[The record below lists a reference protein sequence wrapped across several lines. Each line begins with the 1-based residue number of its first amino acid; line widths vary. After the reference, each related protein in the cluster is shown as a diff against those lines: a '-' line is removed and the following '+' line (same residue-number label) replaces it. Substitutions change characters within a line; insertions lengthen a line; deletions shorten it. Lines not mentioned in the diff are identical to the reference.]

1 MTGHPKDLRWAR
13 RPRATVPVLL
23 LAGSLCLAPAVAQA
37 SGLDAP
43 MVGSSQS
50 GPAIADAGAV
60 FWNPAQL
67 AFIQRKSLQLGL
79 GLVSGRVGYQRVRQ
93 GQYQTPDTFQFK
105 TPLDPDNVDP
115 GKTGPAGEVTATPF
129 SPVGDAFVAI
139 PVVPDRVVI
148 GAGVYVPYAAA
159 LKFPEEGAQAWQLR
173 QALIAASFVTASAGV
188 QLTQRL
194 SVGAGLSYVGGVAE
208 LSKLQDFGSL
218 EEFQRAFSG
227 DPINQPNDFGP
238 NAPSE
243 VRELEVL
250 SRSIAIKNGLS
261 NGFSFNLG
269 VAFRPTDSLS
279 LGLSYQHSAPMR
291 YVGKFAID
299 MNDAFFTQDLAAQ
312 GLQYKPLV
320 EGDAT
325 LSFSLPK
332 RLSLGAAYDVSTSL
346 RVDGFIQYVK
356 YSDIDAFLVRTQ
368 SPDLAQPRLGLGDEV
383 LVRLPR
389 NWNNTLWVE
398 GSARY
403 RLSSSL
409 LGSVTVG
416 YQSPASPDSTID
428 VASPDGHR
436 LIGGLGAVYSFS
448 ESVALS
454 ADVRLQGIL
463 PRTVTTSDHD
473 LGNGRYTLFIAAA
486 GGHLRVM
493 F

>member
-1 MTGHPKDLRWAR
+1 MTGHTKDLRSAR
-13 RPRATVPVLL
+13 QSRARLPVLL
-23 LAGSLCLAPAVAQA
+23 LAGSLSLAPAAAQA

-67 AFIQRKSLQLGL
+67 AFIKRKSALLGL
-79 GLVSGRVGYQRVRQ
+79 GVMSGRVGYQRVRQ
-93 GQYQTPDTFQFK
+93 GQYQTPETFQFEA
-105 TPLDPDNVDP
+105 PLDPAYLDP

-129 SPVGDAFVAI
+129 GPVGDAFLAF
-139 PVVPDRVVI
+139 PVVPDKVVV

-173 QALIAASFVTASAGV
+173 QALIAASFVTGSVGV
-188 QLTQRL
+188 QLTERL

-208 LSKLQDFGSL
+208 ISKLQDFGSL
-218 EEFQRAFSG
+218 EEFQRAFSNE
-227 DPINQPNDFGP
+227 PINQPNDFGP
-238 NAPSE
+238 GAPSE

-250 SRSIAIKNGLS
+250 SRPISIKKGVS
-261 NGFSFNLG
+261 FGVSFNVGL
-269 VAFRPTDSLS
+269 AFRPTDSLS
-279 LGLSYQHSAPMR
+279 LGLSYQHNAPMR
-291 YVGKFAID
+291 YAGRFAMD
-299 MNDAFFTQDLAAQ
+299 MNNDFFTQDLAAQ
-312 GLQYKPLV
+312 GLEYKPLV

-332 RLSLGAAYDVSTSL
+332 RLTLGAAYDMSERL
-346 RVDGFIQYVK
+346 RVDGFIQYVT
-356 YSDIDAFLVRTQ
+356 YSDLDAFLVRAQ
-368 SPDLAQPRLGLGDEV
+368 SPDLAQPRLGLGEEV
-383 LVRLPR
+383 LMRLPR
-389 NWNNTLWVE
+389 NWNNTVWVE
-398 GSARY
+398 ASARY
-403 RLSSSL
+403 RLWSSL

-428 VASPDGHR
+428 VASPDGQR
-436 LIGGLGAVYSFS
+436 LIGGLGAVLELS
-448 ESVALS
+448 EALALS
-454 ADVRLQGIL
+454 ADVRLQRIL

-473 LGNGRYTLFIAAA
+473 LGNGTYTLFIAAA